1 MQSLGFGFC
10 FGKRIEFNRSFYLLW
25 RQQEYLRFKAM
36 VFLDCGSDFVRQQR
50 GILFLVVKDCITA
63 LDIRACANRRAT
75 FRTWHLSEGL
85 NSLLTT
91 AWHIRYS
98 PIGAA
103 SKS

>member
-1 MQSLGFGFC
+1 MPA
-10 FGKRIEFNRSFYLLW
+10 
-25 RQQEYLRFKAM
+25 QQEHH
-36 VFLDCGSDFVRQQR
+36 
-50 GILFLVVKDCITA
+50 
-63 LDIRACANRRAT
+63 IRACANRRAT

-103 SKS
+103 SKPRKYFLESSTSAFTLSRKLGKALILPSHQTDIRWPSRASSARTPMPSESRGSGL

>member
-1 MQSLGFGFC
+1 MRL
-10 FGKRIEFNRSFYLLW
+10 
-25 RQQEYLRFKAM
+25 
-36 VFLDCGSDFVRQQR
+36 
-50 GILFLVVKDCITA
+50 
-63 LDIRACANRRAT
+63 RACANRRAT

-103 SKS
+103 SKEVKRELARRSESTDLESDPSVAFYSSEFENVIQDCYGLREA